1 MAEKVRAMQM
11 IQGDVSAMSVDAQGN
26 SLLVSDQRDQFFERL
41 RGNAIYV
48 RNGSLFA
55 SPPALPEDDLSC
67 MRRGRLWAL
76 ARECGVPKR
85 ALPALRAPAAA
96 AARIRSLCGADTP
109 ARAKL
114 LLLPRG
120 ELMNLCRRFTQRLP
134 VGPRST
140 MTKAQLADRLLRLRW
155 RGLPRPALEH
165 ALAVRLGRAVRQRSE
180 PQARSAMV
188 APLPSGK

>member
-1 MAEKVRAMQM
+1 MFSKFILLLLLTFPSNVAHRANNLRDKDGWSQLNGMLQRHIVANFRDGMTMAEKVRAMQM

-55 SPPALPEDDLSC
+55 SPPALPEDDLSS

-96 AARIRSLCGADTP
+96 PPISIRLANERLWPSNSGRFWVRRGA
-109 ARAKL
+109 
-114 LLLPRG
+114 G
-120 ELMNLCRRFTQRLP
+120 VEM
-134 VGPRST
+134 
-140 MTKAQLADRLLRLRW
+140 
-155 RGLPRPALEH
+155 
-165 ALAVRLGRAVRQRSE
+165 RLGPKQRAWV
-180 PQARSAMV
+180 
-188 APLPSGK
+188 